1 MPPGAARQVRPGRWT
16 PAVGLLAWDSWR
28 GSSAAGVPPGRADSP
43 GSAAADEDFLVQPPG
58 PGAIRGDLAGPPER
72 LRGGPGGDVP
82 EGPALGRVVIQPVED
97 DVVALG
103 PADEPA
109 DPAVERVDPGRPPR
123 APRRVEDP
131 GGGAGNRPRPG
142 RPLAGGG
149 PPPHILDSPAVQD
162 PAETQVAGHGGR
174 LPVPAGAAPFDVPG
188 ADEPAEP
195 CQRPGQIPTP

>member
-43 GSAAADEDFLVQPPG
+43 GSAAADEHFLVQPPG
-58 PGAIRGDLAGPPER
+58 PAAIRGDLAGPPER
-72 LRGGPGGDVP
+72 LRGGAGGDVP

-97 DVVALG
+97 DIVALG

-123 APRRVEDP
+123 AQRRVVEP
-131 GGGAGNRPRPG
+131 ERGAVKWPQPG
-142 RPLAGGG
+142 RRLAGRGH
-149 PPPHILDSPAVQD
+149 PPHILDGPAVQD
-162 PAETQVAGHGGR
+162 PAEMQVAAHGGR

-188 ADEPAEP
+188 PDEPAEQG
-195 CQRPGQIPTP
+195 QRPGQIRIR